1 MHFDRAKA
9 RERKSGMLLSSALRT
24 VLAGGLLFLHF
35 DRAKARERKSG
46 TLLSSALRTVL
57 AGGLLFCTEICDKM

>member
-1 MHFDRAKA
+1 MSTKV
-9 RERKSGMLLSSALRT
+9 MSSAKVQKSNRL
-24 VLAGGLLFLHF
+24 LADELLFLHF